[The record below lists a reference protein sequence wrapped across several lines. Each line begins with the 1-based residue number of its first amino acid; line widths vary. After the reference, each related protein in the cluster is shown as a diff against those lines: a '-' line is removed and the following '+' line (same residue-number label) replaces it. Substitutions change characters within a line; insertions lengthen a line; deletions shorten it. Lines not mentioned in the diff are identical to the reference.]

1 MKIVVAPTSF
11 KGSIG
16 VVDACI
22 SIINGIR
29 EEYPQA
35 DITQFPLSDGGDG
48 FLESLLFSCGGEF
61 IDAVVT
67 GPRGRKRETV
77 CGLLK
82 SGVGII
88 EMAKASGLALLN
100 ENEKD
105 PLETTSYGTG
115 ELIRV
120 LVELGVRKI
129 ILGVGGSATIDM
141 GAGCMQALGVRFLD
155 KFGKEVGYGAKALAR
170 IKEIDTSGVSKEFK
184 NVKLIIAADVR
195 NLLLGNEGAV
205 SIYGK
210 QKGLL
215 DKDILFIENAV
226 KNMADVINKNFRR
239 NVTSVRGGG
248 AAGGI
253 TAGLYG
259 IMNEE
264 IWDGVDLFFE
274 ITGFRKRVK
283 DADLIITGEGR
294 LDKQTEYGKAVQ
306 RILQFGEQNNIFVI
320 VLAGE
325 ITPDAEKVF
334 KKGKSLGVSITPQD
348 LTQEEAK
355 KRVGELLQQGTVRAL
370 QQHPVGSG

>member
-61 IDAVVT
+61 IEAVVT

-82 SGVGII
+82 NGVGII

-105 PLETTSYGTG
+105 PLKTTSYGTG

-120 LVELGVRKI
+120 LVGLGVRKI

-141 GAGCMQALGVRFLD
+141 GVGCMQALGVRFLD
-155 KFGKEVGYGAKALAR
+155 KFG
-170 IKEIDTSGVSKEFK
+170 
-184 NVKLIIAADVR
+184 
-195 NLLLGNEGAV
+195 
-205 SIYGK
+205 
-210 QKGLL
+210 
-215 DKDILFIENAV
+215 
-226 KNMADVINKNFRR
+226 
-239 NVTSVRGGG
+239 
-248 AAGGI
+248 
-253 TAGLYG
+253 
-259 IMNEE
+259 
-264 IWDGVDLFFE
+264 
-274 ITGFRKRVK
+274 
-283 DADLIITGEGR
+283 
-294 LDKQTEYGKAVQ
+294 
-306 RILQFGEQNNIFVI
+306 
-320 VLAGE
+320 
-325 ITPDAEKVF
+325 
-334 KKGKSLGVSITPQD
+334 QD
-348 LTQEEAK
+348 FLP
-355 KRVGELLQQGTVRAL
+355 
-370 QQHPVGSG
+370 H